1 MFCNFCGKEI
11 QDDANLCAYC
21 GRRVGMAV
29 PRRRL
34 ARQRSARKIG
44 GVCAGFAEYLDVDVT
59 LVRVLW
65 IIITVLSGIFPGV
78 IAYVVAWIVMPEFA
92 DGLTVHAGQQVTN
105 P

>member
-1 MFCNFCGKEI
+1 
-11 QDDANLCAYC
+11 
-21 GRRVGMAV
+21 MAV

-34 ARQRSARKIG
+34 VRLRSARKVG

-65 IIITVLSGIFPGV
+65 IIITVLSGIFPGI
-78 IAYVVAWIVMPEFA
+78 IAYLVAWIVMPEFA
-92 DGLTVHAGQQVTN
+92 DGLAVHARQQVTN